1 MSNLTIKTN
10 NHFRPILHGFEL
22 TEKERKEY
30 DWMDWSEEGDA
41 HSDNFFRY
49 KGWCYYLGDFM
60 KTGTHSPFP
69 EKWHGY
75 LNDSFFSGILVRLSD
90 DGEGVVVGT
99 YYS

>member
-22 TEKERKEY
+22 TEKEQSEF
-30 DWMDWSEEGDA
+30 DWIDFSVEGEGFYGM
-41 HSDNFFRY
+41 FFRY
-49 KGWCYYLGDFM
+49 KRQVYCLDNFMRLAGKDAYGD
-60 KTGTHSPFP
+60 
-69 EKWHGY
+69 WHGV
-75 LNDSFFSGILVRLSD
+75 NQTSAFSGILVRLSD